1 MYQMFMDSPVG
12 QLRIVEHDGWIK
24 EVSLADLPGACLKP
38 DGTLVKSVETFPQ
51 AVTEKTEILLKAE
64 QQMKEY
70 FAGVRKDFELP
81 LKPDGTVFFQSV
93 WNALQEIPYG
103 ETRTYGDIAAAIG
116 KPTAARAV
124 GMANHHNPIMIIIP
138 CHRVI
143 GSKGQLVGYAGGLD
157 VKQKLLALEERHDS
171 RVY

>member
-1 MYQMFMDSPVG
+1 MYQMFMDSPIG

-24 EVSLADLPGACLKP
+24 EVSLANLPGARLNP

-51 AVTEKTEILLKAE
+51 AVTEKNEILMKAE
-64 QQMKEY
+64 QQLKEY
-70 FAGVRKDFELP
+70 FAGVRKCFDLP
-81 LKPDGTVFFQSV
+81 LKPDGTAFFQAV
-93 WNALQEIPYG
+93 WKALLEIPYG
-103 ETRTYGDIAAAIG
+103 ETRTYGDIAKAIN

-124 GMANHHNPIMIIIP
+124 GMANHHNPIMILIP

-143 GSKGQLVGYAGGLD
+143 GANGQLTGYAGGLD

-171 RVY
+171 EGC